1 MKKALSLTAFI
12 VLSAFAAS
20 AQVGLDSASN
30 AATPV
35 YTPPPVVAEPVA
47 PAYTPPPAPAPPAA
61 TTTTTI
67 VTQPAAQPTTTY
79 VPRQRSIDVNRIR
92 FGAFVAPNISWMK
105 PTASTDDAN
114 QFNTESSGSRLGFTY
129 GLMAEYFFA
138 ENYGIVT
145 GLSVN
150 STGGK
155 MLVTTRNP
163 TPTASSIKRAE
174 FEYRL
179 QYLDIPL
186 ALKLRTDDISG
197 FRFFGQLGA
206 SLGFNISKKA
216 DYSVTYYDASTTERD
231 TSGSKIKL
239 TGSVTNIAPIMFQMN
254 IGAGAEYP
262 INNKL
267 RFYVALFFNNG
278 FAPDATNPEKFDS
291 EKLGY
296 GKDVGFK
303 DGNTRL
309 NNFALRLGLFF

>member
-1 MKKALSLTAFI
+1 MKKTFLLGCFA
-12 VLSAFAAS
+12 VLSAPAAF

-30 AATPV
+30 AASPAATEVSTPV
-35 YTPPPVVAEPVA
+35 APVAPAA
-47 PAYTPPPAPAPPAA
+47 PAYTPPPPPAAPAAA
-61 TTTTTI
+61 TTTTTTV
-67 VTQPAAQPTTTY
+67 VTPAAPATTY
-79 VPRQRSIDVNRIR
+79 VTRERSIDVNRIR
-92 FGAFVAPNISWMK
+92 FGAFIAPNISWMK

-114 QFNTESSGSRLGFTY
+114 QFNTESNGSRLGFTY

-150 STGGK
+150 SSGGK
-155 MLVTTRNP
+155 MLVTTRST
-163 TPTASSIKRAE
+163 TPAANTVSKAE

-179 QYLDIPL
+179 QYLDVPL
-186 ALKLRTDDISG
+186 ALKLRTDDING

-216 DYSVTYYDASTTERD
+216 DYDVKYYDGNAALRD

-267 RFYVALFFNNG
+267 RAYVALSS
-278 FAPDATNPEKFDS
+278 TM
-291 EKLGY
+291 
-296 GKDVGFK
+296 
-303 DGNTRL
+303 
-309 NNFALRLGLFF
+309 ALRPMQQTPRNLIMINWATKAHSKMATRA